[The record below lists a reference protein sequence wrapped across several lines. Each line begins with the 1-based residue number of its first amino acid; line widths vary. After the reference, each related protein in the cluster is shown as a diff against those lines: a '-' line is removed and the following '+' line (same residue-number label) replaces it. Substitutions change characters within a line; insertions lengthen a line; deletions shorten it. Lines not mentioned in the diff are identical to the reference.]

1 LASRR
6 TTRRELN
13 FQITMSMSMYVYM
26 NEPILL
32 INSYRKKSVQ
42 SNWNFLH
49 YMYRFSCSSFVI
61 WENSV
66 LIEVRL
72 HQIIL
77 YSKNREMAPLN
88 ALKKKKKKHEKSRKK
103 SLISRWL
110 KKEFINNNNFSV
122 CMNVV
127 FFFVF
132 SSNLPYI
139 ISLSLFIIVFT
150 KKEDWK
156 KFSKV
161 ANIHLSSASAS
172 ASYIYKPQHV
182 YVLNIQDEMWMKMM
196 M

>member
-1 LASRR
+1 MASRR

-13 FQITMSMSMYVYM
+13 FQITMSMSMYVYI

-88 ALKKKKKKHEKSRKK
+88 ALKKKKKHEKSRKK
-103 SLISRWL
+103 NLISRWL

-139 ISLSLFIIVFT
+139 ISLSLHHCFT

-156 KFSKV
+156 KILKSG
-161 ANIHLSSASAS
+161 
-172 ASYIYKPQHV
+172 
-182 YVLNIQDEMWMKMM
+182 
-196 M
+196 